1 MKRSILLAILL
12 VSAIFV
18 VLAYAAKPT
27 PPPPVTPAIQ
37 GIARQDAE
45 VNNPTV
51 GTPYDLISLTGPGT
65 FIGARVLG
73 IHSSS
78 GSQFTL
84 QLEIDGN
91 LIVDEFVSGLQQ
103 AYTTMNPMGIM
114 RYCATSGG
122 MQGFC
127 IGFIQPVAYGSN
139 LTLSVTTAAPIDKVS
154 GTVLYAD

>member
-114 RYCATSGG
+114 LQIS
-122 MQGFC
+122 
-127 IGFIQPVAYGSN
+127 
-139 LTLSVTTAAPIDKVS
+139 L
-154 GTVLYAD
+154 